1 MKGITRAVMVAGV
14 SVAAG
19 VAGYALG
26 LVFAPASGEE
36 TRRRWKRRAGDE
48 WSAMS
53 RSCERMFDRV
63 SARAKAEIEARLT
76 PIAERATH
84 ECG

>member
-1 MKGITRAVMVAGV
+1 MTRVKRALKVAGYSMAV
-14 SVAAG
+14 G
-19 VAGYALG
+19 LAGYALG

-63 SARAKAEIEARLT
+63 SARAKAEIEARMKQ
-76 PIAERATH
+76 IAEAATH
-84 ECG
+84 KCG

>member
-1 MKGITRAVMVAGV
+1 MKRIKRALVVAGW

-26 LVFAPASGEE
+26 LVFAPSSGEE
-36 TRRRWKRRAGDE
+36 TRRRWRRRAGDE

-63 SARAKAEIEARLT
+63 SARAKAEIEARIKQ
-76 PIAERATH
+76 IAEAATH
-84 ECG
+84 KCE

>member
-1 MKGITRAVMVAGV
+1 MTRIKRAAIVAGV

-19 VAGYALG
+19 VAGYAVG

-36 TRRRWKRRAGDE
+36 TRRRWRRRAGDE

-53 RSCERMFDRV
+53 QSCERMFERI
-63 SARAKAEIEARLT
+63 SASAKREIDERMKRFAE
-76 PIAERATH
+76 ATAGT
-84 ECG
+84 CD